1 LTDPGYPVLGNM
13 AGEFFKRDRTA
24 RLLGVAH
31 LLFQH
36 PHGLTAQQI
45 AERIG
50 VNVRTVYRDL
60 RALEEEVGV
69 GVWQE
74 GRRYGAETTSFLPPL
89 KLTLQEAVTVFLSA
103 RLMDRFKDYRDPWV
117 VSTFNKL
124 ASVLPSPVAR
134 HVHASLASMADRPRD
149 EHRNRVFDLLATSW
163 ADGLK
168 VRIWYQGVH
177 DDLAAPARERLLSP
191 YFLEPNARGHSS
203 YVIGHDSCSNAV
215 RAFKLERIQQVELTQ
230 EHFDLPPAV
239 DLTQRLRQAWGISDE
254 GLVEVVLRF
263 HDLAAARRARASRWH
278 SSQRDVVH
286 PDGTLD
292 LIFEVGGLLEIT
304 PWVLGWGDSVEVL
317 APSALRERIVSTAR
331 GMTARYGDHPAQQPE
346 DHRAN
351 GAAKIATL

>member
-203 YVIGHDSCSNAV
+203 TSSATI
-215 RAFKLERIQQVELTQ
+215 
-230 EHFDLPPAV
+230 
-239 DLTQRLRQAWGISDE
+239 
-254 GLVEVVLRF
+254 
-263 HDLAAARRARASRWH
+263 AAATLCAPSSLSESSRW
-278 SSQRDVVH
+278 SSRRSTSTCR
-286 PDGTLD
+286 P
-292 LIFEVGGLLEIT
+292 
-304 PWVLGWGDSVEVL
+304 
-317 APSALRERIVSTAR
+317 PSISRSGFGRPGVFPTRVWLRWSCTSTILRPRGAR
-331 GMTARYGDHPAQQPE
+331 GQADGIPRS
-346 DHRAN
+346 
-351 GAAKIATL
+351 ATSSIPTVPWT